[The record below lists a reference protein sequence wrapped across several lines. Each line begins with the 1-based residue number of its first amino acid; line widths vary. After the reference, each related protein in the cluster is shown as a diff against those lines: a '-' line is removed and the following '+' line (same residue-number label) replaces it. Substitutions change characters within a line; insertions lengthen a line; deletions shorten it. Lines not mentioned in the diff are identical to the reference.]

1 MEASLTALSMSLGSR
16 LEGAKPG
23 VDPGCEARGFP
34 LFFIDNQSGALRTM
48 TLHLCHVE
56 VPLRSYRGV
65 MKVSSFNVTLGGMN
79 FILRSL
85 ADFV

>member
-1 MEASLTALSMSLGSR
+1 
-16 LEGAKPG
+16 
-23 VDPGCEARGFP
+23 
-34 LFFIDNQSGALRTM
+34 M

-65 MKVSSFNVTLGGMN
+65 MKVSSSNVMLGGMN

-85 ADFV
+85 ADFIEQF